1 MSRAR
6 NILGIIAAVILL
18 LSSVA
23 HSLMGWP
30 AIRAKLAES
39 NVPADLVFGLQIGW
53 QFGGV
58 CMVVFAVIL
67 FSLFMRRLRGEAV
80 STLPALAIGI
90 AYVVFGAWALMSS
103 KDPFFLIFIVP
114 GVLLLIAGT
123 GSRVRLSS

>member
-6 NILGIIAAVILL
+6 NITGVIAAVIIL
-18 LSSVA
+18 LSSAA

-30 AIRAKLAES
+30 AIRQKMVEG
-39 NVPADLVFGLQIGW
+39 NVPADLTFGLQVGW

-67 FSLFMRRLRGEAV
+67 IALFMRRMRGEAV
-80 STLPALAIGI
+80 STLPAVAIGI
-90 AYVVFGAWALMSS
+90 AYVAFGAWALMAG

-123 GSRVRLSS
+123 GARRAS